1 MRTVVVERLLKKAK
15 ELGIDV
21 IWTYGL
27 HDYTPSVS
35 SSKNRRIIMNANWKD
50 KNELP
55 FQLAHEIAH
64 IINNNDCDIAFYH
77 ASFSSREMI
86 EREANQ
92 TALDLILKISINL
105 GLPFDSHKFINCFKI
120 PPYLTDKV
128 NELMVSYMKG
138 SDE

>member
-35 SSKNRRIIMNANWKD
+35 SSKKKRIIMNANWKD

-64 IINNNDCDIAFYH
+64 VLNHDDCEMAFYH
-77 ASFSSREMI
+77 ASYSSQERI
-86 EREANQ
+86 EREANIG
-92 TALDLILKISINL
+92 AIKLL
-105 GLPFDSHKFINCFKI
+105 LPIFEDMGYENNPIKFMQLFHVPNYLFDNVV
-120 PPYLTDKV
+120 KV
-128 NELMVSYMKG
+128 MKTY
-138 SDE
+138 